1 MYKIMIVEDNKSI
14 RNELDLFLSKRG
26 YQVSKLESFD
36 NVVKD
41 ILEADVDLLLLD
53 LTLPKVDGHYI
64 CQQIRKESSLP
75 IIVVTSR
82 DSSVDEIMSINYGA
96 DDFITKPYDLQ
107 ILLARI
113 EAITRR
119 VYESEKDS
127 SLKVKGLTLDLS
139 KGVILYEDQQLVISK
154 NEIFILT
161 YLIQHKNTIVKRED
175 LMKHLWG
182 SEMYIDDNTLTV
194 NINRIRNKLKDIGVS
209 DLIETKRGMGYIISE
224 D

>member
-1 MYKIMIVEDNKSI
+1 MIVEDNKSI

-127 SLKVKGLTLDLS
+127 SLKVKGFTLDLS
-139 KGVILYEDQQLVISK
+139 KGVILYEDKQLVISK